1 MTQLPPDEPN
11 YLRTSSDAKDGLV
24 KCPKCGATEIGLN
37 INTGDL
43 RCEFCRYEWSKAKVE
58 EAFNLGG
65 DLGDLTGTVL
75 GASLED
81 IQAEAQNVLTF
92 KCSACGAEVVIETAS
107 STQARCHWCR
117 NTLSINQQIPNGAV
131 PDMIL
136 PFSVTKE
143 DAQAKIERFV
153 AKRKFF
159 SNRKFREEFEPNN
172 IMGVYLPYM
181 VVDVNSQVQL
191 SGQGEHKIRSYH
203 VGSNDNKRLVY
214 DADVY
219 HVQRSFKLL
228 IDDLTLESS
237 VDKLDRTSSRNTNNI
252 INSIMPFDIKN
263 AVTYDS
269 NYLRGFTSE
278 KRDVN
283 VNELAPKVHT
293 QIQDIARYQ
302 ANSTITYY
310 DRGVRWE
317 QEDIDIQG
325 QRWLGAYLPVWLYSY
340 YEKKGTGSERLH
352 YVAVNGRTGE
362 TMGSVPLNHG
372 KLFAVA
378 AAIEAVA
385 AVLAIVLL

>member
-1 MTQLPPDEPN
+1 MTQLPPEEPN
-11 YLRTSSDAKDGLV
+11 FLQTSSDAKDGLV

-65 DLGDLTGTVL
+65 DLGDLTGKVL
-75 GASLED
+75 GSSLGD
-81 IQAEAQNVLTF
+81 IQLEAENVLTF

-143 DAQAKIERFV
+143 QAQAKIEQFV
-153 AKRKFF
+153 SKRKFF
-159 SNRKFREEFEPNN
+159 SNRKFREEFEPKN

-203 VGSNDNKRLVY
+203 VGSDNNKRLVY

-219 HVQRSFKLL
+219 QVQRSFKLL
-228 IDDLTLESS
+228 IDDLTVESS
-237 VDKLDRTSSRNTNNI
+237 ADKLDRATSRNTNNI

-263 AVTYDS
+263 AVTFDS

-302 ANSTITYY
+302 ANATITYY

-317 QEDIDIQG
+317 QEDIDIHG

-340 YEKKGTGSERLH
+340 YEKKGTGNERLH

-372 KLFAVA
+372 KLLGVA

>member
-1 MTQLPPDEPN
+1 MTQLPPEEPN
-11 YLRTSSDAKDGLV
+11 YLQTSSDAKDGLV

-75 GASLED
+75 GASLGD
-81 IQAEAQNVLTF
+81 IPAEAQNVLTF
-92 KCSACGAEVVIETAS
+92 QCSACGAEVVIETAS

-191 SGQGEHKIRSYH
+191 SGEGEHKIRSYH
-203 VGSNDNKRLVY
+203 VGSDDNKRLVY

-228 IDDLTLESS
+228 IDDLTVESS

-302 ANSTITYY
+302 ANATITYY

-317 QEDIDIQG
+317 QEDIDIHG